1 MLDPLLD
8 DRRVRD
14 EEIVAH
20 ELDARAQLTRDRAP
34 ARHVVFAQAVL
45 DGDDRVAVDELLVA
59 VDHLLAR
66 ERDPLAPEPVAAA
79 RLGELA
85 RRGVECQHHVLARP
99 VAGALERLH
108 EEIEGGAVAREVR
121 REAAL
126 VAHARGEPFL
136 LQQPLERV
144 EDLGGHAESGREVL
158 GARGDQHELL
168 EVEAVVGVGAAV
180 QDVDH
185 RHRHEP
191 AADAPEIG
199 VEREPRVVRRR
210 PRDGER
216 DREDR
221 VGTERR
227 LVRRAVEL
235 EQRLVHGRLLG
246 GLHPLDLG
254 GDRLLDVPHGPVH
267 ASSLVALTITV
278 A

>member
-1 MLDPLLD
+1 MRRSRAALLLGRFGAKPPSSPTPVASPFSFSSPLSVWKTSEAT
-8 DRRVRD
+8 RRAD
-14 EEIVAH
+14 EKFS
-20 ELDARAQLTRDRAP
+20 AP
-34 ARHVVFAQAVL
+34 AGTSMNSWKSR
-45 DGDDRVAVDELLVA
+45 
-59 VDHLLAR
+59 
-66 ERDPLAPEPVAAA
+66 PLSAW
-79 RLGELA
+79 
-85 RRGVECQHHVLARP
+85 
-99 VAGALERLH
+99 
-108 EEIEGGAVAREVR
+108 
-121 REAAL
+121 
-126 VAHARGEPFL
+126 
-136 LQQPLERV
+136 
-144 EDLGGHAESGREVL
+144 
-158 GARGDQHELL
+158 
-168 EVEAVVGVGAAV
+168 AAV